1 MKKILI
7 LFGVLALTLTSCG
20 DKKKEEVKKAVETA
34 KEEVKVEETKTE
46 SADTGGDKVAMGEKL
61 FAAKTCTSCHAKD
74 SKVVGPSIKDI
85 AAKYAEKGGNLVKF
99 LKGNADAIVDTDPG
113 QVAVMK
119 ANIDGILKDVSP
131 EEMQAIAAYIRS
143 VK

>member
-1 MKKILI
+1 MKKLI
-7 LFGVLALTLTSCG
+7 LLVGALAITFASCS
-20 DKKKEEVKKAVETA
+20 DKKKEEVKKEIETV
-34 KEEVKVEETKTE
+34 KEEVKVEEPAATV
-46 SADTGGDKVAMGEKL
+46 ATGDDKVAAGEKL
-61 FAAKTCTSCHAKD
+61 FTAKTCNACHAKD

-85 AAKYAEKGGNLVKF
+85 AAKYAETGGNMVKF

-119 ANIDGILKDVSP
+119 NNIDTILKDITP
-131 EEMQAIAAYIRS
+131 DELQAITAYMRS